1 MWWSTLKLMGSKN
14 HTSKYAIQSKSKNFL
29 CWWRIKALSSSQGG
43 TSNFHIK
50 YIDSLE
56 TFKEDNFIIEETQI
70 KKLVKYL

>member
-1 MWWSTLKLMGSKN
+1 MPYEASQRIFYVDKGLKP
-14 HTSKYAIQSKSKNFL
+14 Q
-29 CWWRIKALSSSQGG
+29 SSSQGG